1 MPRSASRHAVPNA
14 LLPSVTLIFLQVG
27 TMISGAITVETVYS
41 WPGLGYLTFQAL
53 QIPDLPLLEGTF
65 IIFSRLGDRVQPAG
79 RPALP
84 LPRPTGAA
92 DMTAASH
99 ASAVTAAPPA
109 AAGTAPVRPRVRPPA
124 RAGWPGSAIL
134 VAVTAVALAAP
145 LFIHPS
151 DLSVINAPGPSLA
164 PPSAQYPLGTD
175 QAGRSV
181 LTLLIWG
188 DPALAGDRRHRD
200 RADDD
205 PRQRHRAARRALR
218 RDLPSRVLMA
228 ITDWFI
234 ALPTLPLAIALAA
247 VLGQGDASI
256 TIAIAVTSWPGT
268 ARLIRAQ
275 TLAVE
280 ARPFIERAKALGA
293 RDGQLM
299 ARQVLPNV
307 APFIL
312 VSATLTVASAI
323 LSETTL
329 TFLGPGQPG
338 RRVLGFHDQPGVL
351 PGGDHQRRV
360 VVHAPAWHRDS
371 CRGPGIHP
379 GRPRGGEHPQPADGG
394 EDLMTATPLPGVLR

>member
-1 MPRSASRHAVPNA
+1 MALRKFAREFAHRPSA
-14 LLPSVTLIFLQVG
+14 
-27 TMISGAITVETVYS
+27 MI
-41 WPGLGYLTFQAL
+41 GLG
-53 QIPDLPLLEGTF
+53 
-65 IIFSRLGDRVQPAG
+65 
-79 RPALP
+79 
-84 LPRPTGAA
+84 
-92 DMTAASH
+92 
-99 ASAVTAAPPA
+99 
-109 AAGTAPVRPRVRPPA
+109 
-124 RAGWPGSAIL
+124 IL
-134 VAVTAVALAAP
+134 VAVTALALAAP

-151 DLSVINAPGPSLA
+151 DLDVINASGPSLA

-188 DPALAGDRRHRD
+188 TRPSLAIGVIATVLTMILGSVIGLVAGHYGGGS
-200 RADDD
+200 
-205 PRQRHRAARRALR
+205 
-218 RDLPSRVLMA
+218 SRVLMA
-228 ITDWFI
+228 VTDWFI

-329 TFLGPGQPG
+329 TFLGLGNPVDVSWGSMINQAFFQGAVTSGAWWYILPPGIAILIV
-338 RRVLGFHDQPGVL
+338 VLGFTLV
-351 PGGDHQRRV
+351 
-360 VVHAPAWHRDS
+360 
-371 CRGPGIHP
+371 
-379 GRPRGGEHPQPADGG
+379 GRAVENILNPRMA
-394 EDLMTATPLPGVLR
+394 AKI

>member
-1 MPRSASRHAVPNA
+1 
-14 LLPSVTLIFLQVG
+14 
-27 TMISGAITVETVYS
+27 
-41 WPGLGYLTFQAL
+41 
-53 QIPDLPLLEGTF
+53 
-65 IIFSRLGDRVQPAG
+65 
-79 RPALP
+79 
-84 LPRPTGAA
+84 
-92 DMTAASH
+92 MTAASE
-99 ASAVTAAPPA
+99 AAAVTAAPPRLLA
-109 AAGTAPVRPRVRPPA
+109 LRRFAREFARRP
-124 RAGWPGSAIL
+124 SAMIGLGIL

-151 DLSVINAPGPSLA
+151 DLAVINAPGPSLA

-188 DPALAGDRRHRD
+188 TRPSLAIGVIATVLTMILGSAIGLLAGHYGGIS
-200 RADDD
+200 
-205 PRQRHRAARRALR
+205 
-218 RDLPSRVLMA
+218 SRVLMA
-228 ITDWFI
+228 VTDWFI

-293 RDGQLM
+293 RDSQLM

-329 TFLGPGQPG
+329 TFLGLGNPTDVSWGSMINQAFNQGAITSGAWWYILPPGIAILIV
-338 RRVLGFHDQPGVL
+338 VLGFTLV
-351 PGGDHQRRV
+351 
-360 VVHAPAWHRDS
+360 
-371 CRGPGIHP
+371 
-379 GRPRGGEHPQPADGG
+379 GRAVENILNPRMA
-394 EDLMTATPLPGVLR
+394 AKI